1 MGVSHAHLKKAALN
15 EELARKLADE
25 DAAKYADWVIT
36 TAFYA
41 AIHYVE
47 AFLFSTP
54 EKHTDGSCPLDGE
67 SAMSTRDW
75 REHLVDTYKPSA
87 SEAYSFLQQ
96 NAYVARYVCN
106 SLFTGVGAVDGIRYM
121 ELVKKECGY

>member
-1 MGVSHAHLKKAALN
+1 MGDSPAHLKKAALN

-25 DAAKYADWVIT
+25 EPSKYADWVIT

-41 AIHYVE
+41 AIHCVE
-47 AFLFSTP
+47 AYLFSTP

-67 SAMSTRDW
+67 SAMSTHDW
-75 REHLVDTYKPSA
+75 REQLVDKYKPTA
-87 SEAYSFLQQ
+87 SEAYSFLRQS
-96 NAYVARYVCN
+96 AYVARYLCN
-106 SLFTGVGAVDGIRYM
+106 SVFTGVGAADGIKYM